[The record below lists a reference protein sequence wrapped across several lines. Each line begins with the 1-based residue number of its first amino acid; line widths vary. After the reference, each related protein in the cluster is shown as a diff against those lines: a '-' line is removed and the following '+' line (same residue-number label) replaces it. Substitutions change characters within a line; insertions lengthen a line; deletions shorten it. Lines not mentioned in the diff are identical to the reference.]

1 MCKPTNEITNIV
13 RDLVDVRNMIAE
25 LEAEAEMLSDKVKEF
40 MGDEVVM
47 VCDDHKVT
55 YKEVVSKRVDT
66 TALKKL
72 LGEDALAPY
81 TKLITSRR
89 FSIN

>member
-1 MCKPTNEITNIV
+1 MCKANETIMQTV
-13 RDLVDVRNMIAE
+13 EDLLEIKGMIEE
-25 LEAEAEMLSDKVKEF
+25 LEAEAEQLTDKIKEF
-40 MGDEVVM
+40 MGNEETM
-47 VCDDHKVT
+47 ISGTHKVT

-81 TKLITSRR
+81 TKMVVSRR
-89 FSIN
+89 FSVN

>member
-1 MCKPTNEITNIV
+1 MCKANDTIMQTVE
-13 RDLVDVRNMIAE
+13 DLLDVKAMIEELQAE
-25 LEAEAEMLSDKVKEF
+25 SDQLTDQIKIY
-40 MGDEVVM
+40 MGDEETMLVGT
-47 VCDDHKVT
+47 HKVT

-72 LGEDALAPY
+72 LGEEALAPY